1 MRKKSRK
8 WIWLFGLGIL
18 LLMIVGYLTRS
29 KSKNIKMDPRLAV
42 VSEVA
47 SFLKDIQPNELNI
60 KLNGS
65 ILTTDISDGPVILL
79 DTDHMPDNWK
89 NTLQVILERSR
100 IIGKYPLR
108 IDLRFQSPILNYG
121 QE

>member
-8 WIWLFGLGIL
+8 WIWIFGLGIL

-29 KSKNIKMDPRLAV
+29 KSKNIKMDPRLVV